1 MSTSFDADEQIA
13 AQTERISA
21 ENAEVINT
29 EKGTEVVTEAKSG
42 KQIAGGMLQPF
53 KVRNF
58 NLVFGG
64 QTISTIGD
72 ALYAVALPWFILNN
86 GGSPQELGIVLAVY
100 GIPRVGS
107 TLLGGWLSDRLRPRR
122 LMLISDVVRAV
133 LVAILALLI
142 FRGTPVLWQLCAIA
156 LPLGFFGG
164 AFAPASAAILPDIL
178 TDEELQAGNALSYSS
193 TQGANLVGSAIAG
206 VVVAVLSAGTAMM
219 TDALSFAV
227 SAVSLALMR
236 TKGASES
243 KPETNE
249 AENSAASVPEAEQI
263 SFGSFMRSSR
273 LFQIAF
279 VVSFASNFCFGG
291 LLEVALPSLVHG
303 PMHAGASGYGLIL
316 AAFSMGALAG
326 SIFAGAL
333 GKLKHRGL
341 IALLLILVM
350 AGFLALV
357 PYGGLIGAIICMLLA
372 GVSNSISNVM
382 IITLL
387 QLRIPRH
394 LMGRVMSLFMFAS
407 FGTYPI
413 SVALGGV
420 LTAQFGSVILFPF
433 SGILLA
439 LPILAGIAQRELRE
453 L

>member
-1 MSTSFDADEQIA
+1 MSTSFDADEQMA
-13 AQTERISA
+13 AQTEIIPA
-21 ENAEVINT
+21 GNAEIINT
-29 EKGTEVVTEAKSG
+29 EEGTEAVTETKAG
-42 KQIAGGMLQPF
+42 KQVVGEMLQPF

-107 TLLGGWLSDRLRPRR
+107 TLAGGWLSDRLRPRR
-122 LMLISDVVRAV
+122 LMLISDAVRAV

-142 FRGTPVLWQLCAIA
+142 FRGTPVLWQLCVIA

-193 TQGANLVGSAIAG
+193 TQGANLAGSAIAG

-219 TDALSFAV
+219 TDALSFVV

-236 TKGASES
+236 TKGVSES
-243 KPETNE
+243 KLEASE
-249 AENSAASVPEAEQI
+249 AENSTVSVPEVQI

-326 SIFAGAL
+326 SIFAGTL
-333 GKLKHRGL
+333 GRLKHRGL

-350 AGFLALV
+350 AGMLALI
-357 PYGGLIGAIICMLLA
+357 PYGGLIGAIICMILA
-372 GVSNSISNVM
+372 GISNSISNVM

-420 LTAQFGSVILFPF
+420 LTAQFGSTILFPF
-433 SGILLA
+433 SGLLLA